1 MAGSLRPILQQMV
14 RGRALR
20 PDDRPTDGGAGKR
33 SVEDRG
39 CPGDRRNGERRGN
52 RYRLVGTGAPAGPE
66 RRSPA
71 LRPRDGP
78 RSSRDPWH
86 VSAAVDLMTDVIL
99 NTTPLPHLLTLVIL
113 LPLVGVAMMAF
124 VKDEAAVKHVA
135 FWTTGLEFA
144 LSLPLYFWFDPATHR
159 MQFGEVVQWIS
170 TPPIRYAVGIDGI
183 SLWLVLLTT
192 LLMPICVVCS
202 WTAIK
207 SRVREFMITLLA
219 METALLGVFCALDF
233 VLFYV
238 FWEAMLIP
246 MYLLIGVWGG
256 PNRIYAA
263 IKFFLYTLAGSLLLL
278 VAILALSRAQYGET
292 LQAWL
297 FWAFFIAFAVKVPM
311 FPLHTWLPD
320 AHVEAPTA
328 GSVILASILL
338 KMGAYGFLRF
348 SLPMLPD
355 AVGRFT
361 PIVLALSIIAILY
374 GAYMALAQSDF
385 KKLIAYSS
393 VSHMGFVTLGIF
405 VLNTQGVEGALLQM
419 LNHGITTGGLF
430 LCVGL
435 IYERTHSR
443 MLADN
448 GGLSKPMP
456 RYATCLVIFAL
467 SSLALPGTNNFIG
480 EFLVLVGSFLYNKA
494 IAVAAALGVIL
505 AAVYLLWMVQRVAF
519 GVPTEKTARV
529 TDLNW
534 CEMATLVP
542 LIVLIFWIGV
552 FPNPF
557 LTPMH
562 ASIAHTFDVM
572 ARGSEALPTIGLT
585 RPPQARQDVPLTVG
599 ALSGIPGSLPRLWSP
614 PPI

>member
-1 MAGSLRPILQQMV
+1 
-14 RGRALR
+14 
-20 PDDRPTDGGAGKR
+20 
-33 SVEDRG
+33 
-39 CPGDRRNGERRGN
+39 
-52 RYRLVGTGAPAGPE
+52 
-66 RRSPA
+66 
-71 LRPRDGP
+71 
-78 RSSRDPWH
+78 
-86 VSAAVDLMTDVIL
+86 
-99 NTTPLPHLLTLVIL
+99 
-113 LPLVGVAMMAF
+113 
-124 VKDEAAVKHVA
+124 
-135 FWTTGLEFA
+135 
-144 LSLPLYFWFDPATHR
+144 
-159 MQFGEVVQWIS
+159 MQFGEVVPWIARPS
-170 TPPIRYAVGIDGI
+170 ISYAVGIDGI

-192 LLMPICVVCS
+192 LLTPICVVCS

-207 SRVREFMITLLA
+207 SRVREFMIALLV
-219 METALLGVFCALDF
+219 METAMVGVFCALNF
-233 VLFYV
+233 VLFYI

-278 VAILALSRAQYGET
+278 IAIIVLYFQGGQTFDILALSRAQYGGP
-292 LQAWL
+292 LQTWL
-297 FWAFFIAFAVKVPM
+297 FWAFFVAFAVKVPM
-311 FPLHTWLPD
+311 FPFHTWLPD

-328 GSVILASILL
+328 GSVILASVLL

-355 AVGRFT
+355 ASVRFT
-361 PIVLALSIIAILY
+361 PVVLVLSVIAILY
-374 GAYMALAQSDF
+374 GAYMALAQSDL

-405 VLNTQGVEGALLQM
+405 VINTQGVEGALLQM

-443 MLADN
+443 QIADN

-456 RYATCLVIFAL
+456 RYAACLVIFAL
-467 SSLALPGTNNFIG
+467 SSLGLPGTNSFVG
-480 EFLVLVGSFLYNKA
+480 EFLVLVGSFLYNKSV
-494 IAVAAALGVIL
+494 AVLATLGIIL
-505 AAVYLLWMVQRVAF
+505 AAVYLLWMVQRIAF
-519 GVPTEKTARV
+519 GVPTEKTATL

-542 LIVLIFWIGV
+542 LIILIFWIGV

-562 ASIAHTFDVM
+562 ASVAHIFDM
-572 ARGSEALPTIGLT
+572 MERGVVLP
-585 RPPQARQDVPLTVG
+585 
-599 ALSGIPGSLPRLWSP
+599 
-614 PPI
+614 